1 MTDEDRI
8 GKAIEAMMRREIDS
22 AFFGT
27 STTNTAPAAE
37 SVLDA
42 KTFIA
47 NMDKVLRNFR
57 RTQLTFVVD
66 RAHQG
71 APIRHDTPNDGE
83 RIELSWLDANRVHQE
98 WPLKLRKVLSEDA
111 AEFVPALVGEF
122 VPKHLQQPPF
132 EVPAEESFDE
142 WWSGKAPPQ
151 S

>member
-1 MTDEDRI
+1 MSDEDRI
-8 GKAIEAMMRREIDS
+8 GRAIEAMMRRDIDN
-22 AFFGT
+22 AFMGGGNN
-27 STTNTAPAAE
+27 TNAAPTE

-71 APIRHDTPNDGE
+71 DPIRHNTPNNGE
-83 RIELSWLDANRVHQE
+83 RIELNWLDANRVHQE
-98 WPLKLRKVLSEDA
+98 WPLKLHQVLSEDA

-122 VPKHLQQPPF
+122 VPKHLPIPPF
-132 EVPAEESFDE
+132 EVPPEETFGE
-142 WWSGKAPPQ
+142 WWNGTAP
-151 S
+151 

>member
-22 AFFGT
+22 AFMGGC
-27 STTNTAPAAE
+27 TNSSAAPTE
-37 SVLDA
+37 GVLDA

-83 RIELSWLDANRVHQE
+83 RIELRWLDANRVHQE
-98 WPLKLRKVLSEDA
+98 WPLRLHKVLTEDA

-122 VPKHLQQPPF
+122 VPKHLPIPPF
-132 EVPAEESFDE
+132 EVPPDESFED
-142 WWSGKAPPQ
+142 WLNGAAPSQ